1 MANYSRLKLVEEER
15 HSALGSV
22 LESAERYCHRLPD
35 RLRLHLE
42 TFRKVGTLIGESR
55 SSSTG
60 LLNSRGAT
68 QTHVNL
74 QPTQQKHKL
83 RLSHTSRHFLRD
95 RVY

>member
-1 MANYSRLKLVEEER
+1 LANQGRVQPVFS
-15 HSALGSV
+15 
-22 LESAERYCHRLPD
+22 
-35 RLRLHLE
+35 
-42 TFRKVGTLIGESR
+42 
-55 SSSTG
+55 
-60 LLNSRGAT
+60 NSRGAT